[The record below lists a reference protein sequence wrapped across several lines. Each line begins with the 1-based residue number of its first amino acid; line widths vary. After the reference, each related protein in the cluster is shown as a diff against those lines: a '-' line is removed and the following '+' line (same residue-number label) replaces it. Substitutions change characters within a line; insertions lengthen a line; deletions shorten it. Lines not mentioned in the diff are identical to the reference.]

1 MSENAE
7 YAICVHCGE
16 SHHVDDD
23 HECEEK
29 EEGE

>member
-1 MSENAE
+1 MNEDTE

-23 HECEEK
+23 HECK
-29 EEGE
+29 DGE